1 MRKITGLLF
10 VMTLFVSLSV
20 CNAQTVD
27 EIVNKY
33 VDSLGGAAKIQSIKT
48 VRMEATMSMMGND
61 IGIVITN
68 SHLVGSRVDIS
79 FNGQDGYTIVTP
91 TKGWSYLPFQ
101 GQTEPTPMPE
111 EQLKIQQTSL
121 DLQGNLFNYKEKGN
135 QLELQGKE
143 KLDGFAACKRK
154 LLSVHSNFLGAPKVE
169 SRNHALQTQTT
180 SFDFETH
187 IAITC
192 FNAEIRQKR
201 QQPVAREGIIVLR
214 QNLFHAG
221 GIIVARCQVGAEQQI
236 IVGAQ

>member
-143 KLDGFAACKRK
+143 KLDGADCYKIKATLKSGKVIQYWIDAKTYHVSKTASKENFQGTDIETFRVYSNYKKTAEGYIMPFSIVNERGE
-154 LLSVHSNFLGAPKVE
+154 LSISKVE
-169 SRNHALQTQTT
+169 VNKVIDEKIFSVN
-180 SFDFETH
+180 
-187 IAITC
+187 
-192 FNAEIRQKR
+192 
-201 QQPVAREGIIVLR
+201 
-214 QNLFHAG
+214 
-221 GIIVARCQVGAEQQI
+221 
-236 IVGAQ
+236 